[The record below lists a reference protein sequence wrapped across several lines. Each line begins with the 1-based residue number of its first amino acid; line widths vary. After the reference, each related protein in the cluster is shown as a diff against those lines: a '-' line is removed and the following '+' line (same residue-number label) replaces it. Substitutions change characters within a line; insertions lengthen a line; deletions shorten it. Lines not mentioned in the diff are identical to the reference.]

1 MPAGSA
7 YPSNPLANDTIIPT
21 PMCPTRDDGAA
32 NVDVAG
38 FVVSPEGDVYYH
50 CFGSGGDVW
59 YNLAGNAV
67 YDQSNGYLLK
77 NVARGHTALV
87 AQSAIYKL
95 ANLTTG
101 VLTDIAAP
109 PWSPAGAILA
119 VRAMDTAGFWVA
131 VLPITSSDPEL
142 WELHP
147 DWTST
152 KVGSYPPP
160 PVGQTISSP
169 AALDGCGALLQ
180 ISSGPAVFED
190 TIVRRQ
196 VQGSSQVVYD
206 EATNPLVKIHI
217 SYLITGP

>member
-1 MPAGSA
+1 VLDPRRRRERRCRGV
-7 YPSNPLANDTIIPT
+7 
-21 PMCPTRDDGAA
+21 RR
-32 NVDVAG
+32 VARRRCLLSLLR
-38 FVVSPEGDVYYH
+38 VRL
-50 CFGSGGDVW
+50 W
-59 YNLAGNAV
+59 YDLAGNAV
-67 YDQSNGYLLK
+67 YAESNAYGLK
-77 NVARGHTALV
+77 KIARGHIALIGL
-87 AQSAIYKL
+87 SASYKL

-109 PWSPAGAILA
+109 PWNLGGAILA
-119 VRAMDTAGFWVA
+119 IRAMDTAGFWVA

-147 DWTST
+147 DGTST
-152 KVGSYPPP
+152 RLGSYPPL
-160 PVGQTISSP
+160 PVGQTLGSSV
-169 AALDGCGALLQ
+169 ALDGCGALLQ
-180 ISSGPAVFED
+180 TSRGPGVFED